1 MTLFFFDVDDGER
14 RTFDDQGTEFPGLKE
29 AREGAIRALPD
40 VARDLLP
47 DGDRRDFVVTVKDAN
62 GRALFRA
69 SLSFRSEWLNGEPA
83 PDRA

>member
-14 RTFDDQGTEFPGLKE
+14 RTVDDQGTEFPGLKE
-29 AREGAIRALPD
+29 ARDGAIRALPD

-47 DGDRRDFVVTVKDAN
+47 DGDRRDFTVTVKDAD

-69 SLSFRSEWLNGEPA
+69 SLSFRGEWLDVEPK
-83 PDRA
+83 PNRA

>member
-14 RTFDDQGTEFPGLKE
+14 RTLDDQGTEFPGLKE
-29 AREGAIRALPD
+29 ARDGAIRALPD

-47 DGDRRDFVVTVKDAN
+47 DGDRRDFTVTIKDAD

-69 SLSFRSEWLNGEPA
+69 SLSFRAEWLGVEPM